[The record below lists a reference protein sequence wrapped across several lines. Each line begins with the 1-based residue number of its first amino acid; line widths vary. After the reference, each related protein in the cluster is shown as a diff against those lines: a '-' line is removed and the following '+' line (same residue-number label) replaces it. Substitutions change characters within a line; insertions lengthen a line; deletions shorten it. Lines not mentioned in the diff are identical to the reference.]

1 MPAAAAPVQL
11 TGTPACLQKPCMNA
25 AARNRLIIRVAA
37 TGRGMPVHDDAG
49 PPIDDSRA
57 DVATLEALHPQLY
70 EHLRELARRA
80 LAGERAAQTLNT
92 TALVHEAW
100 LGLGAHAAQFES
112 RAHFFGY
119 AATAMRHILVDH
131 ARRKTALKRTSDAV
145 PLDLDAHD
153 VPVAQ
158 AAAEVL
164 ALDAALDRLQALE
177 PRAARVVELRFFSG
191 LSIDET
197 AETLGV
203 VPRTVVRDW
212 ALARA
217 FLHAELG

>member
-1 MPAAAAPVQL
+1 MDDITGLLGRASHGELAAV
-11 TGTPACLQKPCMNA
+11 
-25 AARNRLIIRVAA
+25 
-37 TGRGMPVHDDAG
+37 
-49 PPIDDSRA
+49 
-57 DVATLEALHPQLY
+57 EALYPHLY
-70 EHLRELARRA
+70 AHLRELARRA

-100 LGLGAHAAQFES
+100 LGLGAHAAEFES

-131 ARRKTALKRTSDAV
+131 ARRKGALKRASDAV

-153 VPVAQ
+153 VPVEQ

-164 ALDAALDRLQALE
+164 ALDAALDRLQVLE
-177 PRAARVVELRFFSG
+177 PRAARVVELRFFAG

-197 AETLGV
+197 AEALGI

-212 ALARA
+212 TRARA
-217 FLHAELG
+217 FLHAALA

>member
-1 MPAAAAPVQL
+1 MHESPVQ
-11 TGTPACLQKPCMNA
+11 PE
-25 AARNRLIIRVAA
+25 AA
-37 TGRGMPVHDDAG
+37 TGHDA
-49 PPIDDSRA
+49 
-57 DVATLEALHPQLY
+57 VALAAVHPQIY
-70 EHLRELARRA
+70 EHLRGLARRA

-100 LGLGAHAAQFES
+100 LGLGPATARFES
-112 RAHFFGY
+112 RAHFLGY

-131 ARRKTALKRTSDAV
+131 ARRRAALKRGSDAV

-153 VPVAQ
+153 VPVEQ
-158 AAAEVL
+158 AAAEML
-164 ALDAALDRLQALE
+164 ALDGALVRLQALE
-177 PRAARVVELRFFSG
+177 PRAARVVELRFFGG

-197 AETLGV
+197 AEALGV

-212 ALARA
+212 TLARA

>member
-1 MPAAAAPVQL
+1 VHEGPAQPDN
-11 TGTPACLQKPCMNA
+11 GYS
-25 AARNRLIIRVAA
+25 R
-37 TGRGMPVHDDAG
+37 DA
-49 PPIDDSRA
+49 SA
-57 DVATLEALHPQLY
+57 LEALHPQLY

-100 LGLGAHAAQFES
+100 LGLGASTAQCES
-112 RAHFFGY
+112 RTHFLGD

-131 ARRKTALKRTSDAV
+131 ARRKSALKRGSDAV

-153 VPVAQ
+153 VPVEQ
-158 AAAEVL
+158 AAADML
-164 ALDAALDRLQALE
+164 ALDVALDRLQALE
-177 PRAARVVELRFFSG
+177 PRAARVVELRFFGG

-197 AETLGV
+197 AQTLGV

-212 ALARA
+212 TLARA

>member
-1 MPAAAAPVQL
+1 MHDGRGQHESASNRDAAA
-11 TGTPACLQKPCMNA
+11 
-25 AARNRLIIRVAA
+25 
-37 TGRGMPVHDDAG
+37 
-49 PPIDDSRA
+49 
-57 DVATLEALHPQLY
+57 LEALHPHLY
-70 EHLRELARRA
+70 ERLREMARRA

-100 LGLGAHAAQFES
+100 LGLGASTASFES
-112 RAHFFGY
+112 RAHFLGY

-131 ARRKTALKRTSDAV
+131 ARRKSALKRGSDAV

-153 VPVAQ
+153 LPVEQ
-158 AAAEVL
+158 VAAELL
-164 ALDAALDRLQALE
+164 ALDVALGRLQALE
-177 PRAARVVELRFFSG
+177 PRAARVVELRFFGG

-212 ALARA
+212 TLARA
-217 FLHAELG
+217 FLHAELE

>member
-1 MPAAAAPVQL
+1 MHDSRGQHESTRDRDAAA
-11 TGTPACLQKPCMNA
+11 
-25 AARNRLIIRVAA
+25 
-37 TGRGMPVHDDAG
+37 
-49 PPIDDSRA
+49 
-57 DVATLEALHPQLY
+57 LEALHPQLY
-70 EHLRELARRA
+70 ERLREMARRA

-100 LGLGAHAAQFES
+100 LGIGASSASFES
-112 RAHFFGY
+112 RAHFLGY

-131 ARRKTALKRTSDAV
+131 ARRKAALKRGSDAI

-153 VPVAQ
+153 VPVEQ
-158 AAAEVL
+158 VAAELL
-164 ALDAALDRLQALE
+164 ALDVALGRLQALE
-177 PRAARVVELRFFSG
+177 PRAARVVELRFFGG

-212 ALARA
+212 TLARA

>member
-1 MPAAAAPVQL
+1 MHEGPAQPDN
-11 TGTPACLQKPCMNA
+11 GYS
-25 AARNRLIIRVAA
+25 R
-37 TGRGMPVHDDAG
+37 DA
-49 PPIDDSRA
+49 SA
-57 DVATLEALHPQLY
+57 LEALHPQLY

-100 LGLGAHAAQFES
+100 LGLGASTAQFES
-112 RAHFFGY
+112 RAHFLGY

-131 ARRKTALKRTSDAV
+131 ARRKSALKRGSDAV

-153 VPVAQ
+153 VPVEQ
-158 AAAEVL
+158 AAADML
-164 ALDAALDRLQALE
+164 ALDVALDRLQALE
-177 PRAARVVELRFFSG
+177 PRAARVVELRFFGG

-197 AETLGV
+197 AQTLGV

-212 ALARA
+212 TLARA

>member
-1 MPAAAAPVQL
+1 MTASGRERDQRDGPINVTSEHGGQGDAAAL
-11 TGTPACLQKPCMNA
+11 E
-25 AARNRLIIRVAA
+25 
-37 TGRGMPVHDDAG
+37 
-49 PPIDDSRA
+49 
-57 DVATLEALHPQLY
+57 TLYPRLY
-70 EHLRELARRA
+70 EHLRELAQRA

-100 LGLGAHAAQFES
+100 LDLGANTAGFTD

-131 ARRKTALKRTSDAV
+131 ARRKGAIKRSGEAV
-145 PLDLDAHD
+145 PLDIEMHD
-153 VPVAQ
+153 VPVEQ

-164 ALDAALDRLQALE
+164 ALDAALDRLHTIE
-177 PRAARVVELRFFSG
+177 PRAARVVELRFFAG

-197 AETLGV
+197 AEALGI

-212 ALARA
+212 TRARA
-217 FLHAELG
+217 FLHAALA